1 MRGIANH
8 RLLRTARIALGCLL
22 LFGLPTAAQANGL
35 LLIGPQIG
43 SSLLMLL
50 GSGSHCTVFAYDP
63 NGNRLSQGGS
73 AVGSGAAVWGTD
85 MYGCAVWGK

>member
-1 MRGIANH
+1 
-8 RLLRTARIALGCLL
+8 LLRTAKIALGCL
-22 LFGLPTAAQANGL
+22 FFCGLPTAAQANGL

-63 NGNRLSQGGS
+63 NGNRLSQGSS

-85 MYGCAVWGK
+85 MYGCAVWGQ